1 MVKQYFSVAELLEM
15 KIPFLPKYRP
25 HLIAKAKRENWKS
38 RPKLGKGGGFE
49 YCFSSLPKDA
59 QTYILNLKS
68 TSCAEIVE
76 AEKKEIVQK
85 QAMIFDQLLPYQ
97 REALEARAVI
107 LAEIEALA
115 QICGINAAITKFQTM
130 ISDGTLR
137 QEMAEAVKKANGR
150 SGNKVKISRA
160 TIFNWR
166 KAVKDAGRR
175 L

>member
-15 KIPFLPKYRP
+15 EIPGLPKYRP

-38 RPKLGKGGGFE
+38 RPKSGKGGGFE

-68 TSCAEIVE
+68 TSCAEIVA
-76 AEKKEIVQK
+76 AEKQEIVQK
-85 QAMIFDQLLPYQ
+85 QAVMFDQLLPYQ

-107 LAEIEALA
+107 LAEIDTLA
-115 QICGINAAITKFQTM
+115 QVCGINAAIIKFQTM

-137 QEMAEAVKKANGR
+137 PETAEALKKANGR
-150 SGNKVKISRA
+150 SGNKIKNS
-160 TIFNWR
+160 
-166 KAVKDAGRR
+166 
-175 L
+175 